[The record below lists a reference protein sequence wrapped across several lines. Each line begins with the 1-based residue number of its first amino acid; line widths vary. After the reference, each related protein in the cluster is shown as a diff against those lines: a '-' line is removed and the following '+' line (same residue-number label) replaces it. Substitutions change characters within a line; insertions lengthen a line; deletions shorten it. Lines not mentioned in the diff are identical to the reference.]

1 LRLHAS
7 TDPVADID
15 AIVIPPAPDI
25 AGLSISDRTAKLS
38 KRAVNT
44 VTGLADAGAGQ
55 FRARGYRSTSVDD
68 IVEAADVARGT
79 FYKYF
84 TDKQD
89 LLTAVGAEIYEAGR
103 TFAERIAHLDPL
115 DDEAT
120 LRQWVATYVEFY
132 DRYSGC
138 IDAWAEGTT
147 DNPTVVALGENGQVL
162 MDVGAARMLM
172 NRSWPYLFD
181 PVVAALI
188 VRALVTR
195 VPQAALDLP
204 EPIDD
209 DGVIDLLI
217 SCIKRGFFGHRK

>member
-1 LRLHAS
+1 
-7 TDPVADID
+7 
-15 AIVIPPAPDI
+15 
-25 AGLSISDRTAKLS
+25 
-38 KRAVNT
+38 
-44 VTGLADAGAGQ
+44 
-55 FRARGYRSTSVDD
+55 VDD

-103 TFAERIAHLDPL
+103 AFAERIAHVDPL
-115 DDEAT
+115 DDEPT

-138 IDAWAEGTT
+138 IDAWAEGTA
-147 DNPTVVALGENGQVL
+147 DNPVVVAIGENGQVL
-162 MDVGAARMLM
+162 MDIGAARMLM
-172 NRSWPYLFD
+172 SRKGPYPFD

-188 VRALVTR
+188 VRGLGTR

-209 DGVIDLLI
+209 DGVVDLLVT
-217 SCIKRGFFGHRK
+217 CIKRGFFGRAS